1 MPPPSPVTP
10 MTTRARILVVDDEH
24 ALMRMLC
31 DTLDEAGYETIGCTS
46 GTEALAELASAEVD
60 LLLTDLRMPDM
71 DGTTLL
77 REACKQDP
85 MLVGVMM
92 TGAGTI
98 TTAVEAMKAGA
109 LDYILKPFRPL
120 EAMPVITRALGV
132 RRLRID
138 NHALLQQVRAHA
150 AELEVKNR
158 ELEAFSYSVSHDL
171 RAPLRRIDQFSEMLA
186 LEHAQDMQPAG
197 QRLLERIRSN
207 TGLMGNL
214 IDDLLALSQV
224 NQTALMLEDIDLSAE
239 AQQIVDSLRQQ
250 SPQRQVSVQIAPHL
264 HWQADRGLTRI
275 VLENVIGNAWKYTS
289 KATAPRISIE
299 AQPAA
304 NAWLIRDNGAG
315 FDMSQAERL
324 FAPFQRFH
332 RAEEFAGTGI
342 GLSIVARIIARHHGK
357 IRAESAPG
365 KGTALFL
372 SVCPQWQAAEPP
384 AGTATLSSPP
394 AAGTSHG

>member
-1 MPPPSPVTP
+1 MAA
-10 MTTRARILVVDDEH
+10 RARILVVDDEH

-31 DTLDEAGYETIGCTS
+31 ETLEEAGYETSGCTS
-46 GTEALAELASAEVD
+46 GTEALTKLAHSGVD

-92 TGAGTI
+92 TGEGTI
-98 TTAVEAMKAGA
+98 RTVIEAMKAGA

-120 EAMPVITRALGV
+120 EAMPVLNRALGV
-132 RRLRID
+132 RRLRVE
-138 NHALLQQVRAHA
+138 NHALERQVREHA
-150 AELEVKNR
+150 AELEVKNQ
-158 ELEAFSYSVSHDL
+158 ELEAFAYSVSHDL
-171 RAPLRRIDQFSEMLA
+171 RAPLRRIDQFSEKLV
-186 LEHAQDMQPAG
+186 LEHAHHLEPSV

-224 NQTALMLEDIDLSAE
+224 NQAPLVREDIDLSLE
-239 AQQIVDSLRQQ
+239 AQQVIDVLQQQ
-250 SPQRQVSVQIAPHL
+250 SPERRVSVRIAPNL

-275 VLENVIGNAWKYTS
+275 ILENVIGNAWKYTS
-289 KATAPRISIE
+289 KVAAPLISIE
-299 AQPAA
+299 SQSSP

-315 FDMSQAERL
+315 FDTSQAGRL

-332 RAEEFAGTGI
+332 RADEFSGTGI
-342 GLSIVARIIARHHGK
+342 GLSIVARIISRHQGR
-357 IRAESAPG
+357 IRAESTPG
-365 KGTALFL
+365 QGTTFFL
-372 SVCPQWQAAEPP
+372 SVGSQEQAAAHPSAE
-384 AGTATLSSPP
+384 TAESPLTP
-394 AAGTSHG
+394 AAGNSHG